1 MAALYWFW
9 VDPALPMS
17 LLSALLF
24 ALLADMAD
32 IMWYAAS
39 GEGISVCYLWMWILY
54 GGWRR
59 LEMKLYVLST
69 NEWQLLESPESSA

>member
-24 ALLADMAD
+24 ALLADMSD

-39 GEGISVCYLWMWILY
+39 GERISVCYFWMWILY